1 MRLLV
6 PAVCLVSLLNSSAA
20 QAQVISGGESE
31 RGLRPGANVPY
42 DGAPYTQRYSYGLG
56 ASFVYINGD
65 ARNLWY
71 LDYLDRA
78 KRADKFGYRP
88 PPDPFCNECAEPAP
102 VRPARVGL
110 GWGLFRRW

>member
-1 MRLLV
+1 MLCRFPGKANFPAILPEASMRLLF
-6 PAVCLVSLLNSSAA
+6 PAVCLLALLCSSPA

-31 RGLRPGANVPY
+31 RGLRPGAIVPY
-42 DGAPYTQRYSYGLG
+42 DGAPYTQRYSYTLG

-78 KRADKFGYRP
+78 ERAEKFG
-88 PPDPFCNECAEPAP
+88 
-102 VRPARVGL
+102 
-110 GWGLFRRW
+110 